1 MIIGVCG
8 FIGSG
13 KDTIA
18 DYLTNFHG
26 FRRESFAN
34 SLKDAVAH
42 VFGWDRTMLEGRT
55 KQAREWRE
63 QVDPW
68 WAERLNIPT
77 LTPRWVLQ
85 YWGTEVCRK
94 AFHDDIWIAS
104 LENKL
109 RNSRDDIVI
118 SDCRFPNEIKSI
130 KDAGGIVVRVK
141 RGDEPDWY
149 DAAVSMNAGD
159 AGNMNYSLS
168 KAKIEKLGIHASE
181 TAWVG
186 TNFDAVLTNDGTI
199 DELMAKVKDLVQ
211 DPLAST
217 EPLLYAEPVNSQNK
231 LFSNQQGG
239 SYLNRRLHEIP

>member
-18 DYLTNFHG
+18 DYLVNIHQ

-34 SLKDAVAH
+34 TLKDAVAA

-68 WAERLNIPT
+68 WSKRLNQAI
-77 LTPRWVLQ
+77 TPRWILQ
-85 YWGTEVCRK
+85 YWGTEVCRRG
-94 AFHDDIWIAS
+94 FHDDIWIAS

-109 RNSRDDIVI
+109 RNSQDDVVI
-118 SDCRFPNEIKSI
+118 SDCRFPNEIKAI
-130 KDAGGIVVRVK
+130 RNQGGVVIRVVR
-141 RGDEPDWY
+141 GPEPDWY
-149 DAAVSMNAGD
+149 NDAVAVNAGSTNIRWSI
-159 AGNMNYSLS
+159 AKMNMDKLS
-168 KAKIEKLGIHASE
+168 IHASE

-186 TNFDAVLTNDGTI
+186 TDFDAVLDNNGTL
-199 DELMAKVKDLVQ
+199 DELYKQVNDLLQDLHDAK
-211 DPLAST
+211 A
-217 EPLLYAEPVNSQNK
+217 
-231 LFSNQQGG
+231 
-239 SYLNRRLHEIP
+239 NRFE

>member
-34 SLKDAVAH
+34 TLKDAVAQ

-68 WAERLNIPT
+68 WAQRLNMPN
-77 LTPRWVLQ
+77 LTPRLMLQ
-85 YWGTEVCRK
+85 LWGTEVCRK
-94 AFHDDIWIAS
+94 GFHDDIWIAS

-109 RNSRDDIVI
+109 RNSTDDIVI

-130 KDAGGIVVRVK
+130 RDAGGIIVWVK
-141 RGDEPDWY
+141 RGELPEWY
-149 DAAVSMNAGD
+149 DAAVSMNRGEF
-159 AGNMNYSLS
+159 GNMNWALS
-168 KAKIEKLGIHASE
+168 KEKIAKLGIHASE

-186 TNFDAVLTNDGTI
+186 TDFDAVLSNDSSI
-199 DELMAKVKDLVQ
+199 DDLFSKVKDLVLS
-211 DPLAST
+211 PLDATSL
-217 EPLLYAEPVNSQNK
+217 PLYEESV
-231 LFSNQQGG
+231 G
-239 SYLNRRLHEIP
+239 S

>member
-18 DYLTNFHG
+18 DYLTNFHE

-34 SLKDAVAH
+34 TLKDAVSK

-68 WAERLNIPT
+68 WSERLNMPD
-77 LTPRWVLQ
+77 LTPRLMLQ
-85 YWGTEVCRK
+85 LWGTEVCRK
-94 AFHDDIWIAS
+94 GFHDDIWIAS

-109 RNSRDDIVI
+109 RTSTDDIVI

-130 KDAGGIVVRVK
+130 RNAGGIVIRVK
-141 RGDEPDWY
+141 RGEEPEWY
-149 DAAVSMNAGD
+149 EDAVSMNSGET
-159 AGNMNYSLS
+159 GNMSWALS
-168 KAKIEKLGIHASE
+168 KERINKLGIHASE

-186 TNFDAVLTNDGTI
+186 TKFDHVLTNNGTI
-199 DELMAKVKDLVQ
+199 DELTNKVKGLVQ
-211 DPLAST
+211 DRLASIESLPYVT
-217 EPLLYAEPVNSQNK
+217 LSDN
-231 LFSNQQGG
+231 
-239 SYLNRRLHEIP
+239 